1 MERRSGGVPEHWI
14 AIGVLLVCATINLVS
29 RGIGETF
36 AIFLL
41 PIAREFSADRAVL
54 TSIYSAYMLTMG
66 FISPLVGMFF
76 DRFGPRA
83 CYGVGLGVFAL
94 ACLLASTA
102 TALWQLHGLLG
113 IAGAIGAA
121 MVGMLPAS
129 TLASRWFGRRLPTA
143 MGLLAATM
151 GVGILLFAPL
161 SQTLVGE
168 FGWRGAYRVLGS
180 VLAVMAG
187 LVLLL
192 PWKRIAAGSDE
203 SVRAKAAAASGAQGW
218 TIPRAL
224 KTPVFWA
231 LFGIMFWTSVSTY
244 AVSVQLV
251 AYLVESGVAPLRAAS
266 TLGFV
271 GLVSIAGMVVSA
283 ALAERIGEV
292 RVAAVSYGS
301 TIAGVAALAL
311 VSLVDRSN
319 EYLFIAAFVL
329 LFGTMQGTRGPLV
342 AVLSARHFAGG
353 RQTGIYGAVLF
364 GMGSGGA
371 LGSWGSGALYD
382 LTGGYLGGFALS
394 AAGAACGLLIFLAMP
409 RWATAAAPAV
419 RPAAASPAQPPSS
432 R

>member
-1 MERRSGGVPEHWI
+1 MAKRPGGLPEHWF
-14 AIGVLLVCATINLVS
+14 AIGVLLLCAAINLVS

-41 PIAREFSADRAVL
+41 PIAREFAADRAVL
-54 TSIYSAYMLTMG
+54 TSIYSAYMLTVG

-76 DRFGPRA
+76 DRFGPRV

-94 ACLLASTA
+94 ACLLASAA
-102 TALWQLHGLLG
+102 TALWQLHALLG
-113 IAGAIGAA
+113 VGGAIGAA
-121 MVGMLPAS
+121 MVGMLPAT
-129 TLASRWFGRRLPTA
+129 TLASRWFSRRLATA
-143 MGLLAATM
+143 MGVLAATM
-151 GVGILLFAPL
+151 GLGILLFAPL

-180 VLAVMAG
+180 ALAVMAA
-187 LVLLL
+187 LVLPL
-192 PWKRIAAGSDE
+192 PWKRIAAGSDQ
-203 SVRAKAAAASGAQGW
+203 SVRAKVAAASGAQGW
-218 TIPRAL
+218 TIPLAL

-231 LFGIMFWTSVSTY
+231 LFGIMFWTSISTY
-244 AVSVQLV
+244 AISVQLV

-319 EYLFIAAFVL
+319 DYLFIAAFVL

-353 RQTGIYGAVLF
+353 RQTAIYGTVLF

-382 LTGGYLGGFALS
+382 LTGGYLAGFALS
-394 AAGAACGLLIFLAMP
+394 AVGAVCGLLIFLAMP
-409 RWATAAAPAV
+409 RWASAVAPL
-419 RPAAASPAQPPSS
+419 RPAAASPGQPPSS